1 MGADWYRGTAD
12 AVRQNLNLLARKDIE
27 DILILSG
34 DHVYKM
40 DYHKF
45 MEFHR
50 MKNATLTISA
60 MRVRKEQA
68 AERLGV
74 LQVDE
79 YNRLIGFEEKPAEPK
94 TLPDSPDHAL
104 GSMGI
109 YLFRVETLME
119 ALQGDG
125 MDFGKQVIPGMI
137 AGHRD
142 IFVYDYEERNQIRDF
157 EVKVEY
163 GIREKILVE
172 RTHDSAY
179 WRDVGTIDSYYDASM
194 DLVSIDP
201 KFSLY
206 GEKWPLRTYQRQLPP
221 SKCILGGR
229 ISDSIVSDGCIISGG
244 AVDRSVLSPSV
255 IVERDALV
263 EQSVIFDNVVIE
275 PGARLVAM

>member
-1 MGADWYRGTAD
+1 M
-12 AVRQNLNLLARKDIE
+12 
-27 DILILSG
+27 
-34 DHVYKM
+34 
-40 DYHKF
+40 
-45 MEFHR
+45 
-50 MKNATLTISA
+50 
-60 MRVRKEQA
+60 
-68 AERLGV
+68 
-74 LQVDE
+74 
-79 YNRLIGFEEKPAEPK
+79 
-94 TLPDSPDHAL
+94 
-104 GSMGI
+104 
-109 YLFRVETLME
+109 
-119 ALQGDG
+119 
-125 MDFGKQVIPGMI
+125 
-137 AGHRD
+137 
-142 IFVYDYEERNQIRDF
+142 
-157 EVKVEY
+157 
-163 GIREKILVE
+163 VE

-275 PGARLVAM
+275 PGARVVRAIVDKDCRIRAGASVVSDSKADGPPGCTVSNGGIIVVPNGTEIGPPGF